1 MSRWVLTPEELR
13 LVERLRLQPRRAFGG
28 RVRGERLTRAKGTS
42 IEFSDYREYTEGDD
56 LRHLD
61 WSVLARLDQTIVK
74 TYQDEEDLAVHLL
87 VDDTASMT
95 FGEPSKLN
103 TAQRMACALGHI
115 ALMGG
120 DAVFPRSLTGQGGSR
135 GALRGRVS
143 YPRLADW
150 AQSLGPTSSSVNLAK
165 GLRAFASSSA
175 RLGLVIVLSD
185 GLDPDCQ
192 TALRAIA
199 ARGHEVWMLQIL
211 SRLETDPDLE
221 GDLRLVDAET
231 QSAVEIT
238 ANRGTL
244 RAYQENLRRHSE
256 TLADACRRGGGR
268 HAQMLTETSL
278 SGLVKNVWRREGWVA

>member
-1 MSRWVLTPEELR
+1 MSRWVLTPDELR

-95 FGEPSKLN
+95 FGEPSKLAA
-103 TAQRMACALGHI
+103 AQRMACALGHI

-120 DAVFPRSLTGQGGSR
+120 DAVFPRSLTGQAGPR

-150 AQSLGPTSSSVNLAK
+150 AQSLGPTPSSVNLVK
-165 GLRAFASSSA
+165 GLRAFASSTA

-199 ARGHEVWMLQIL
+199 ARGHEVWMLQML

-231 QSAVEIT
+231 QAAVEIT

-244 RAYQENLRRHSE
+244 RVYQENLRLHSE
-256 TLADACRRGGGR
+256 TLADACRHGGGR
-268 HAQMLTETSL
+268 YAQMLTDTSL